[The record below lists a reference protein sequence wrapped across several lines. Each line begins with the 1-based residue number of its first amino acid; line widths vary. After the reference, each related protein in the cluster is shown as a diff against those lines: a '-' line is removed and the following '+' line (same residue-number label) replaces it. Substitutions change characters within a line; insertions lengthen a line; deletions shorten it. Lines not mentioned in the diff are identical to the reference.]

1 MMNFSLDLWL
11 KQRRW
16 VVGGVLFAIVI
27 TACSTSVK
35 SQLRSIN
42 TLSSVNPSIASS
54 PPLSPT
60 SSQPLPPTSRIQS
73 KSSSAAGSRTQ
84 SLAELEPQQQEAV
97 QVIRDYYN
105 AIDRRNYEQAY
116 SAWEVE
122 GAANQQSFEEFKQ
135 GFTNTASV
143 AVTVGEPG
151 RIDGAVG
158 SLYIKIPVTVT
169 ATTTSGTSQ
178 RFRGSYVLRRVN
190 DVPGSTPEQR
200 QWHFYS
206 ANLTVMTVQ

>member
-1 MMNFSLDLWL
+1 MINFSLYLWL
-11 KQRRW
+11 KQRRI

-35 SQLRSIN
+35 SQLP
-42 TLSSVNPSIASS
+42 SVNTPSRVSPSITSS
-54 PPLSPT
+54 P
-60 SSQPLPPTSRIQS
+60 PLPPTSPTQS
-73 KSSSAAGSRTQ
+73 KSSSPAGSPTQ
-84 SLAELEPQQQEAV
+84 SPADLEPHQQEAV

-122 GAANQQSFEEFKQ
+122 GAASQQSFEEFKQ
-135 GFTNTASV
+135 GFANTASV

-151 RIDGAVG
+151 RIDAAAG
-158 SLYIKIPVTVT
+158 SLYIEIPITVT

-206 ANLTVMTVQ
+206 ANLTPVN